1 MDSAQ
6 TPCCP
11 GFLSCARVCCFNF
24 PALLRTPAGA
34 QRRARGQGGFVGQ
47 HRGPGPPRC
56 GRGPPACRRGPAP
69 MHRAQ
74 VGSRV
79 DGGAALAPTHPRLPE
94 RTPGAPA
101 SRVAALAPWPPFR
114 IHKALL
120 VSRGSAGLLPSPPP
134 PSPPAPLGP
143 SRFFVVFVNCFS
155 VLIARRRGRGSC
167 TGEWGEGPV
176 PGACSG

>member
-1 MDSAQ
+1 MFGLRSDPVLSWFLVMCKSLLFQLSSSPAHSRRRSA
-6 TPCCP
+6 
-11 GFLSCARVCCFNF
+11 A
-24 PALLRTPAGA
+24 
-34 QRRARGQGGFVGQ
+34 RARPGRV
-47 HRGPGPPRC
+47 RPGPPRC

-167 TGEWGEGPV
+167 TGEWGEGRV

>member
-34 QRRARGQGGFVGQ
+34 QRRARGQGGFAGQ

-79 DGGAALAPTHPRLPE
+79 DDGAASAPTHPRLPE

-114 IHKALL
+114 ITQSSPCKQGFGRAAAF
-120 VSRGSAGLLPSPPP
+120 SPTPFPAGAFRPFS
-134 PSPPAPLGP
+134 
-143 SRFFVVFVNCFS
+143 FFRCF
-155 VLIARRRGRGSC
+155 C
-167 TGEWGEGPV
+167 
-176 PGACSG
+176 